1 MLAANQQYRLSQDPA
16 LRLQLPSSLPGYF
29 DYERMVNDD
38 KLAVYCLC
46 ETVCVSECFVCMCV
60 YLFIL
65 CVGNVKSH
73 MLQDNIF
80 GIHSEVVNIVNLRL
94 AQVGQNFE

>member
-1 MLAANQQYRLSQDPA
+1 MQLVVLAENQQYCLSQDPS
-16 LRLQLPSSLPGYF
+16 LRLQLPSSLPGYV

-38 KLAVYCLC
+38 KLVYCLW
-46 ETVCVSECFVCMCV
+46 VRVFCVSVFVCAS
-60 YLFIL
+60 IL

-80 GIHSEVVNIVNLRL
+80 GLH
-94 AQVGQNFE
+94 

>member
-1 MLAANQQYRLSQDPA
+1 
-16 LRLQLPSSLPGYF
+16 
-29 DYERMVNDD
+29 MVNDD
-38 KLAVYCLC
+38 NLLC
-46 ETVCVSECFVCMCV
+46 TVRVRLFVCQSVLCV

-80 GIHSEVVNIVNLRL
+80 GIHSKLSIS
-94 AQVGQNFE
+94 